1 MNELLEQRYRTVL
14 WLLPRSYRAEREEEM
29 VAAFMEFSGDVPD
42 EENPRPRWGEIASVL
57 ALSMRVRLGGAG
69 ATPRFVAWG
78 AAVRLVATLGL
89 AFHAAAGTLTLVSLA
104 FITPDSMMRPLGEV
118 AAALWV
124 TAFVLLMRGHVRIA
138 KPVALAAGAAA
149 LVELVD
155 WQNWASQFVPLDA
168 VPPALNVVVPL
179 AALLAGFHHDVPP
192 VRRAWGLTVLPLA
205 AGLLLRAVILA
216 LLGSALGEVPVLW
229 PWVDLMGLATVVLV
243 VAGIVCLARDLP
255 AHVPLA
261 LAILGTLM
269 LPSRLSLVDNSYLSS
284 GPAVLWAS
292 SVGQCVALIVM
303 VTVLAVAGFRGLP
316 AVREERATV

>member
-1 MNELLEQRYRTVL
+1 MNKLLEQRYRTVL

-57 ALSMRVRLGGAG
+57 ALSMRVRFGGAG
-69 ATPRFVAWG
+69 ATPRYVAWG

-89 AFHAAAGTLTLVSLA
+89 AFHAAAGTLILVSLA
-104 FITPDSMMRPLGEV
+104 FMGPDSTTRPLDV
-118 AAALWV
+118 LAAALWV
-124 TAFVLLMRGHVRIA
+124 TAFVLLMRGHVQLA

-149 LVELVD
+149 LVELAI
-155 WQNWASQFVPLDA
+155 WQNLASQFVALDA

-179 AALLAGFHHDVPP
+179 AALLAGFHHDIPP
-192 VRRAWGLTVLPLA
+192 VRRAWQLTVLPLA
-205 AGLLLRAVILA
+205 TGLLLRAVILA
-216 LLGSALGEVPVLW
+216 LLASGLGDVPLLW

-243 VAGIVCLARDLP
+243 VAGIVCLARGLP
-255 AHVPLA
+255 AYVPLA

-269 LPSRLSLVDNSYLSS
+269 LPSRLAMTDNSYLSM
-284 GPAVLWAS
+284 GLEALWVS
-292 SVGQCVALIVM
+292 SVGQCVALVVM

-316 AVREERATV
+316 SVRQGHAAV